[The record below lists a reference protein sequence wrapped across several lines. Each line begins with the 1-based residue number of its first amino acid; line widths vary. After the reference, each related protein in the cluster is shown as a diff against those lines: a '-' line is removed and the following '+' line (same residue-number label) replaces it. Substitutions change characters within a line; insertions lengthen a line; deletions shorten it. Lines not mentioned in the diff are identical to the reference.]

1 MAEPGKMDIEA
12 IMRQLP
18 HRYPF
23 LLVDRVLD
31 VQSGQYVRAIKN
43 VTFNEPFFPGHFPHR
58 PVMPGVMII
67 EALAQACGILAF
79 KTVEVVPDSDTRFY
93 FVAIDNAR
101 FRKPVEPGDQFLLK
115 VQLKRGFKG
124 IWKFDCLAE
133 VDGAEVASAEI
144 MVAPETKAPA
154 RRRRSRR
161 ARTGG
166 DGRRAREPWD
176 DRRARGGLAA
186 SGHRPRRG
194 DRSVQ
199 HHRPGRHRSARAP
212 GSDRMR

>member
-1 MAEPGKMDIEA
+1 MAERSGLDIEA
-12 IMRQLP
+12 IMHQLP

-23 LLVDRVLD
+23 LLVDRVID
-31 VQSGQYVRAIKN
+31 CQAGKYVHAIKN

-93 FVAIDNAR
+93 FVAIDHAR
-101 FRKPVEPGDQFLLK
+101 FRRPVEPGDQLVLK
-115 VQLKRGFKG
+115 CTLKRAFKG
-124 IWKFDCLAE
+124 IWKFDCRAE

-154 RRRRSRR
+154 AKPKGATD
-161 ARTGG
+161 ARTAKAG
-166 DGRRAREPWD
+166 DGGE
-176 DRRARGGLAA
+176 GG
-186 SGHRPRRG
+186 
-194 DRSVQ
+194 
-199 HHRPGRHRSARAP
+199 
-212 GSDRMR
+212 